1 MQTKLLISSSD
12 AMTSLNFFSLRGL
25 PNPLHCR
32 FLMLLLEKV
41 QSCWSTG
48 LLVALPRMLSAR
60 MLVLKDM

>member
-1 MQTKLLISSSD
+1 
-12 AMTSLNFFSLRGL
+12 MTSLNFFSLRGL